1 MQAQVQMNRQAFQ
14 VLMSQNLAKNCR
26 RLTDWLAFYRQ
37 GALFASAEIHA
48 ALQRTNQEN
57 ENDRKSLDCA

>member
-1 MQAQVQMNRQAFQ
+1 
-14 VLMSQNLAKNCR
+14 MSQNLAKNCR
-26 RLTDWLAFYRQ
+26 RLTDWLVFYRQ

-48 ALQRTNQEN
+48 ALQRPNQEN